1 MKLKLTAVLAL
12 FPLALAAC
20 GDDDDDGTG
29 PTQTA
34 QVRFVNAGT
43 FATGTD
49 VFVGNGGS
57 AITANLGAGG
67 VAAACVAVPAG
78 NQILTFRQTGTNT
91 NIATA
96 AAFTF
101 QPNQSYTVVLNGTG
115 TNGQAVILSDNDA
128 PAPGA
133 NQNAI
138 RFFNA
143 SGAAMDY
150 YLTTQGGAMTNATQA
165 NLANNT
171 ASNNATSGFSL
182 FGNDLVQLRGFAAGS
197 ATTGTPAVNFTVPA
211 LTGDRQA
218 TVVVRGAA
226 ANPQVL
232 VASGC

>member
-1 MKLKLTAVLAL
+1 MKLRLTALLAL

-20 GDDDDDGTG
+20 GDDDDDPTG
-29 PTQTA
+29 PAQTA

-43 FATGTD
+43 FAAGTD

-57 AITANLGAGG
+57 AITSNLGVGG
-67 VAAACVAVPAG
+67 VGAACVAVPAG

-101 QPNQSYTVVLNGTG
+101 QPNQSYTVVLNGSG
-115 TNGQAVILSDNDA
+115 TNGQATILSDNAA
-128 PAPGA
+128 PTAGA

-150 YLTTQGGAMTNATQA
+150 YLTTQGGAMNNATQA

-171 ASNNATSGFSL
+171 ASTNGTSGFSL
-182 FGNDLVQLRGFAAGS
+182 FGNDLVQLRGFTAGS
-197 ATTGTPAVNFTVPA
+197 ATTGTPAVNFTIPA
-211 LTGDRQA
+211 LTGSRRA
-218 TVVVRGAA
+218 TVVVRGAG